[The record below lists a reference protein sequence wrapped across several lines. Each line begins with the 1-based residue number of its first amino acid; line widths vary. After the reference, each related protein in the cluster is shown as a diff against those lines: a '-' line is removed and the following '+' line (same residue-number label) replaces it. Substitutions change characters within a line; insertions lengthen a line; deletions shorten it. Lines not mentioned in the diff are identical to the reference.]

1 MFYNCSSLEKLN
13 INNFDTSKVRDMSY
27 MFYNCCILTCLNLS
41 NFNTKKTINM
51 SNMFYK
57 CLELIELDISKLDI
71 KNETRIKFM
80 FSYCPLELQNKIKNK
95 IKNINNDAFDE
106 SKEKIHPKFDFSKF
120 FTCCWD
126 YHSYEPEPYNA
137 DDFDDENL

>member
-1 MFYNCSSLEKLN
+1 
-13 INNFDTSKVRDMSY
+13 

-106 SKEKIHPKFDFSKF
+106 SKEIHPKLDFSKF
-120 FTCCWD
+120 YTCD
-126 YHSYEPEPYNA
+126 LYSYEREPYNS
-137 DDFDDENL
+137 DDDDENL